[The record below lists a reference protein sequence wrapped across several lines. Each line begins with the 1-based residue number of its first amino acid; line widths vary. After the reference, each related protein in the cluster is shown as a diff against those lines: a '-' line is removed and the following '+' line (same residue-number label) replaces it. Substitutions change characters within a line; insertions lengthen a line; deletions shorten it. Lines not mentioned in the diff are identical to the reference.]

1 MGKRLNI
8 SPYKLEKL
16 KNAVLI
22 TLGRQIETHSDC
34 EILSEKILQKTD
46 RSIGITTLRRFFGL
60 DPAKNLPSPYTL
72 DTLAIFSGYSSW
84 QDIAEADTQYQQ
96 NISDIFIQNVST
108 DAKVTWEKLKSNSHS
123 ISQFNL
129 KALKKKTGI
138 AYEHAIQREF
148 AIEQILSFLESN
160 YSATAFI
167 APGGYGKS
175 TLLSKA
181 IEAIWFSETPVYKND
196 IVWFIDGSIL
206 NGFLVRGFDFSAWLA
221 GQIGLN
227 HSQNYREIFSGD
239 NPPKGRMI
247 LVVDAVDEI
256 TQKDSQLREIILA
269 ILNLIASN
277 TDTPWLKIILAMRN
291 LTWNRFVHYHNNFPN
306 IQNYWYNVP
315 FRVYNEDF
323 TNIPPLN
330 TDEMLKIARNIRQN
344 FDENIYEKL
353 EEVILSGDFSYVLS
367 YPLYFQMFIQ
377 LIQEKNAV
385 PESETELFIEFIRT
399 KISAGSFAEGK
410 QAVIQAILE
419 ELDYGY
425 KGIAAPKKKLMTNE
439 LFKNNSRAYHE
450 LLSFGILREY
460 QHFNNF
466 GVMSIHVQ
474 FGHKNLLE
482 FLIATHYAAKD
493 DKLSVST
500 FEFIFKRYQ
509 NNELKTEIIKWLIK
523 LAFFQ
528 KEYDVVFNLNKLI
541 KRYDYFTKED
551 KFQYFDEYWETI
563 QTIGTALR
571 HDNIAFDVLIPR
583 FAADTNWQKWYFETF
598 VDIDYLVIKYGK
610 ALWYYLV
617 YNKTKEG
624 QIFGHSLLLYKYIL
638 EAEYE
643 EAKYE
648 ISILEK
654 IDFDPL
660 ELHPL
665 LLGRLMAF
673 RAIYRY
679 FFEGSLPKELLNSIL
694 EYEEQIHSS
703 VKYQEFI
710 PCYHATLIFAL
721 NLCKE
726 YELTKL
732 LWEKIYPKYDEYIL
746 KLRIPEIDLAK
757 VFLANSYL
765 ETGELENGYVIL
777 NDYHENLYQTT
788 RNSYG
793 IYKNI
798 IDAKFLF
805 LLGDLERADKLM
817 EEALIKTKKF
827 GYKLLELFISR
838 GLAESQQFMF

>member
-8 SPYKLEKL
+8 SPFKLEKL

-34 EILSEKILQKTD
+34 EILAEKILEKTD
-46 RSIGITTLRRFFGL
+46 RTIGITTLRRFFGL

-72 DTLAIFSGYSSW
+72 DTLAMFSGYSSW
-84 QDIAEADTQYQQ
+84 QDIAEVNSQIQQ
-96 NISDIFIQNVST
+96 NTIDFFDQNTSGET
-108 DAKVTWEKLKSNSHS
+108 KVTWESLKAESHS

-129 KALKKKTGI
+129 KALRKKTGI
-138 AYEHAIQREF
+138 AYEHAIQRDF
-148 AIEQILSFLESN
+148 AIEQILHFLESN
-160 YSATAFI
+160 FSATAFI

-175 TLLSKA
+175 TLLSKT

-196 IVWFIDGSIL
+196 IIWFIDGSIL
-206 NGFLVRGFDFSAWLA
+206 NGFLVRGFDFAGWLA
-221 GQIGLN
+221 GQTGLN
-227 HSQNYREIFSGD
+227 HSQNYREKFSGE
-239 NPPKGRMI
+239 NQPKGRMI
-247 LVVDAVDEI
+247 LVLDAVDEI

-291 LTWNRFVHYHNNFPN
+291 LTWNRFVYYHNNFPN
-306 IQNYWYNVP
+306 IQKYWYNVP

-330 TDEMLKIARNIRQN
+330 TDEMLKIARNLKEN
-344 FDENIYEKL
+344 FQSNIYEKL
-353 EEVILSGDFSYVLS
+353 EEVILSEDFSYVLS

-399 KISAGSFAEGK
+399 KISAGSLAEGK
-410 QAVIQAILE
+410 QSVIQAILE

-425 KGIAAPKKKLMTNE
+425 KGIAAQKNKLMIND
-439 LFKNNSRAYHE
+439 LFKNNLRAYHE

-460 QHFNNF
+460 QHYNKF
-466 GVMSIHVQ
+466 GVMSIHIQ

-482 FLIATHYAAKD
+482 FLIATHFAAKD
-493 DKLSVST
+493 DKLSIST
-500 FEFIFKRYQ
+500 FEHVFKRYQ

-541 KRYDYFTKED
+541 KKYDYINKPD

-563 QTIGTALR
+563 QTIGIALR

-617 YNKTKEG
+617 YNKTLEG
-624 QIFGHSLLLYKYIL
+624 QIFGHSLLLYKFIL
-638 EAEYE
+638 ETEYE
-643 EAKYE
+643 EAKNE
-648 ISILEK
+648 INILSK
-654 IDFDPL
+654 IQFNPN

-673 RAIYRY
+673 QAIYYY
-679 FFEGSLPKELLNSIL
+679 FFEGSLPKELLATIL
-694 EYEEQIHSS
+694 EYEEKIHSS
-703 VKYQEFI
+703 SEYQEFV
-710 PCYHATLIFAL
+710 PCYHSALIFAL

-726 YELTKL
+726 YELTKS
-732 LWEKIYPKYDEYIL
+732 LWEKIYPEYAEFIN

-788 RNSYG
+788 RNSFG

-798 IDAKFLF
+798 IEAKFQF
-805 LLGDLERADKLM
+805 LLGDLEKANKLM
-817 EEALIKTKKF
+817 DEALIKTKKF

-838 GLAESQQFMF
+838 GSAESEQFMF

>member
-16 KNAVLI
+16 KNAVII
-22 TLGRQIETHSDC
+22 TLGRQIGTHSDC
-34 EILSEKILQKTD
+34 EILADKILEKTD

-84 QDIAEADTQYQQ
+84 QDIGEKDSQYQQ
-96 NISDIFIQNVST
+96 SSFEFIDQIDT
-108 DAKVTWEKLKSNSHS
+108 TEKKITWEILKSNSQS

-138 AYEHAIQREF
+138 SYEHAIQREF
-148 AIEQILSFLESN
+148 ALEHILDFLESN

-175 TLLSKA
+175 TLLSKTV
-181 IEAIWFSETPVYKND
+181 ETIWFSDSPVYKND

-206 NGFLVRGFDFSAWLA
+206 NGFLVRGFDFAGWLA

-227 HSQNYREIFSGD
+227 HTQNYREIFSGD
-239 NPPKGRMI
+239 NPPKGKMI
-247 LVVDAVDEI
+247 LVLDAVDEI
-256 TQKDSQLREIILA
+256 TTKDSQLREIILA
-269 ILNLIASN
+269 ILNLIAFN
-277 TDTPWLKIILAMRN
+277 TETPWLKIILAMRN

-306 IQNYWYNVP
+306 IQKYWFNVP

-330 TDEMLKIARNIRQN
+330 TDEMFRIARNLRNN
-344 FDENIYEKL
+344 FEDNLYEKL
-353 EEVILSGDFSYVLS
+353 EEVILSEDFSYVLS

-425 KGIAAPKKKLMTNE
+425 KGISAPKKKLMEND
-439 LFKNNSRAYHE
+439 LFKNNTKAYHE

-466 GVMSIHVQ
+466 GIMTIHVQ

-493 DKLSVST
+493 DKLTIST
-500 FEFIFKRYQ
+500 FEFIFKRFQ
-509 NNELKTEIIKWLIK
+509 NSQLKTEIIKWLIK

-541 KRYDYFTKED
+541 KKYDYFTKQD

-563 QTIGTALR
+563 QTIGIALR

-598 VDIDYLVIKYGK
+598 VDIDYLAIKYGK

-617 YNKTKEG
+617 YNKTPEG

-643 EAKYE
+643 EAKHE

-654 IDFDPL
+654 IDFNPI

-673 RAIYRY
+673 QAIYYY
-679 FFEGSLPKELLNSIL
+679 FFEGALPATLLSSIL
-694 EYEEQIHSS
+694 EYEQKIHTSI
-703 VKYQEFI
+703 KYNEFI
-710 PCYHATLIFAL
+710 PCYHSALIFAL

-726 YELTKL
+726 YELTKT
-732 LWEKIYPKYDEYIL
+732 LWEKIYPKYDEYIN
-746 KLRIPEIDLAK
+746 KLRVPEIDLAK

-765 ETGELENGYVIL
+765 ETGELENGFVIL

-788 RNSYG
+788 RNSYS

-798 IDAKFLF
+798 IEAKFLF
-805 LLGDLERADKLM
+805 LLGDLEKADKLM
-817 EEALIKTKKF
+817 DEALIKTKKF
-827 GYKLLELFISR
+827 GYKLLELFISK
-838 GLAESQQFMF
+838 GLTESQQFMF